1 MRSIEVKKQICEMC
15 RSALAESTLDQSPM
29 VHLQMVQMIVDEFA
43 MCRICGGFWRRN
55 ESGAELVDASE

>member
-1 MRSIEVKKQICEMC
+1 
-15 RSALAESTLDQSPM
+15 M

-43 MCRICGGFWRRN
+43 MCRICGGFWRHN